1 MRGIIAGIATILIG
15 FWAFPYIKDGA
26 IDPLI
31 TVITGLFPGMN
42 NYLLLFLTWL
52 PLIVIGIIVF
62 AAISLVLN
70 LATGG
75 RR

>member
-1 MRGIIAGIATILIG
+1 MKGIIAGIGTILVG
-15 FWAFPYIKDGA
+15 FWIYPYLKTSVLDWLSDFLTTQFP
-26 IDPLI
+26 
-31 TVITGLFPGMN
+31 TMN
-42 NYLLLFLTWL
+42 TFLLLFLTWL
-52 PLIVIGIIVF
+52 PLIVIGLIVY

>member
-1 MRGIIAGIATILIG
+1 MKGVIAGIATLVIG

-26 IDPLI
+26 IDPI
-31 TVITGLFPGMN
+31 TSVVTGLFPGMN

-52 PLIVIGIIVF
+52 PLIVLGILVY

>member
-1 MRGIIAGIATILIG
+1 MKGIIAGVATLVIG

-31 TVITGLFPGMN
+31 AVITGLFPGMN

-62 AAISLVLN
+62 AVISLVLN

-75 RR
+75 QK

>member
-1 MRGIIAGIATILIG
+1 MKGIIAGVATLVIG

-26 IDPLI
+26 IDPLTTI
-31 TVITGLFPGMN
+31 ITGLFPAMN

-52 PLIVIGIIVF
+52 PLIILGILVF
-62 AAISLVLN
+62 AGVSLVLN